1 VLIGCFFVG
10 APLALLLTINIK
22 TMCRSITLDIMVKKK
37 KNNLI
42 IRAGGLLLILS
53 AIIVAFYYSTL
64 LAQSGVSIAKDTL
77 IYGEVKRGDF
87 SVSVRGAGVLVPD
100 KIQWLSASV
109 DAHVERIVVKP
120 GKAVKKG
127 ELIIE
132 LSNIQLQQLLE
143 ETRWELTAKIA
154 ESKANHVAQKS
165 AMLDKEALMLDAQL
179 KFESSKLRLVAQQ
192 ELFDKKSG
200 AVSKIDY
207 EKTKLETKQFKQR
220 WHIQEKIM
228 QSMVDNISAQSNA
241 RESRLHKMRKT
252 LERAEQQVKNLMI
265 YASIDSVVQEV
276 AVEPGQRIT
285 MGSNLAKL
293 AEKNSLIA
301 ELQVAELLI
310 GEVSIGQQV
319 VIDTRNSKVNGRVS
333 RVDPAVVNGKVQV
346 DVTFTEALPADARPD
361 LSIDGEIK
369 ITDIANTLY
378 VNRPIFSQSSAISML
393 YKLNPQEDAAQR
405 VKVNLGK
412 GSINKI
418 QVIDGLALGDK
429 IIISDPSR
437 WQEHEKISIN

>member
-1 VLIGCFFVG
+1 
-10 APLALLLTINIK
+10 
-22 TMCRSITLDIMVKKK
+22 LDIKVTKQN
-37 KNNLI
+37 NNLI
-42 IRAGGLLLILS
+42 KRIGVLLLIISGLM
-53 AIIVAFYYSTL
+53 VAFYYSAL

-77 IYGEVKRGDF
+77 VYGEVQQGDF
-87 SVSVRGAGVLVPD
+87 TVSVRGAGVLVPD

-109 DAHVERIVVKP
+109 DAHVERVVVKP

-127 ELIIE
+127 DLIIA
-132 LSNIQLQQLLE
+132 LSNIQLQQLLD

-154 ESKANHVAQKS
+154 ESKASQVQQKTL
-165 AMLDKEALMLDAQL
+165 MLDKEALMLDAQL
-179 KFESSKLRLVAQQ
+179 MYESSNLKLAAQQ
-192 ELFDKKSG
+192 ELFDKKTG

-207 EKTKLETKQFKQR
+207 EKTKLETRQFKQR
-220 WHIQEKIM
+220 WQIQKKIVA
-228 QSMVDNISAQSNA
+228 STLENIQAQNNA

-252 LERAEQQVKNLMI
+252 LERAEQQVNNLMV

-293 AEKNSLIA
+293 AEKDSLIA

-310 GEVSIGQQV
+310 GEVSIGQKV
-319 VIDTRNSKVNGRVS
+319 VIDTRNSKVNGTVA

-346 DVTFTEALPADARPD
+346 DVTFDEALPADARPD
-361 LSIDGEIK
+361 LSVDGEIK

-378 VNRPIFSQSSAISML
+378 VNRPVFAQSKTVSML
-393 YKLNPQEDAAQR
+393 YKIDREEDFAQR
-405 VKVNLGK
+405 VKVNLGE

-418 QVIDGLALGDK
+418 QIIDGLVLGDK

-437 WQEHEKISIN
+437 WQEHEKIRLN

>member
-1 VLIGCFFVG
+1 
-10 APLALLLTINIK
+10 
-22 TMCRSITLDIMVKKK
+22 M
-37 KNNLI
+37 
-42 IRAGGLLLILS
+42 LS
-53 AIIVAFYYSTL
+53 FAFYYSL
-64 LAQSGVSIAKDTL
+64 LFAQSGVSIAKETL
-77 IYGEVKRGDF
+77 IYGEVKQGDF
-87 SVSVRGAGVLVPD
+87 SVSVRGAGLLVPD

-132 LSNIQLQQLLE
+132 LSNLQLQQLLE

-154 ESKANHVAQKS
+154 ESKASQVEQKS
-165 AMLDKEALMLDAQL
+165 ALLGKEALMLDAQL
-179 KFESSKLRLVAQQ
+179 SYESSKLKLDAQQ
-192 ELFDKKSG
+192 ELFNKKSG

-220 WHIQEKIM
+220 WTIQEKIV
-228 QSMVDNISAQSNA
+228 QSMHENITAQNNA

-252 LERAEQQVKNLMI
+252 LERAEQQVKNLMV

-276 AVEPGQRIT
+276 AVEPGQRIS

-293 AEKNSLIA
+293 AQRDSLIA

-310 GEVSIGQQV
+310 GEVNIGQQV
-319 VIDTRNSKVNGRVS
+319 VIDTRNSKVNGKVI

-346 DVTFTEALPADARPD
+346 DVAFTEALPADARPD
-361 LSIDGEIK
+361 LSVDGVIR

-378 VNRPIFSQSSAISML
+378 VGRPLFAQSSSASML
-393 YKLNPQEDAAQR
+393 YKLDAQEDFAYR
-405 VKVNLGK
+405 IKVNLGK
-412 GSINKI
+412 GSVNKI

-437 WQEHEKISIN
+437 WQEHEKIRLN

>member
-1 VLIGCFFVG
+1 
-10 APLALLLTINIK
+10 
-22 TMCRSITLDIMVKKK
+22 LDIKVTKQN
-37 KNNLI
+37 NNLI
-42 IRAGGLLLILS
+42 KRVGILLLIISGLM
-53 AIIVAFYYSTL
+53 VAFYYSAL
-64 LAQSGVSIAKDTL
+64 LAQSGMRIAKDTL
-77 IYGEVKRGDF
+77 VYGEVQQGDF
-87 SVSVRGAGVLVPD
+87 TVSVRGAGVLVPD

-109 DAHVERIVVKP
+109 DAHVERVVVKP

-127 ELIIE
+127 DLIIA
-132 LSNIQLQQLLE
+132 LSNIQLQQLLD

-154 ESKANHVAQKS
+154 ESKASQVQQKTL
-165 AMLDKEALMLDAQL
+165 MLDKEALMLDAQL
-179 KFESSKLRLVAQQ
+179 MYESSNLKLAAQQ
-192 ELFDKKSG
+192 ELFDKKTG

-207 EKTKLETKQFKQR
+207 EKTKLETRQFKQR
-220 WHIQEKIM
+220 WQIQKKIVA
-228 QSMVDNISAQSNA
+228 STLENIQAQNNA

-252 LERAEQQVKNLMI
+252 LERAEQQVNNLMV

-293 AEKNSLIA
+293 AEKDSLIA

-310 GEVSIGQQV
+310 GEVNIGQKV
-319 VIDTRNSKVNGRVS
+319 VIDTRNSKINGTVA

-346 DVTFTEALPADARPD
+346 EVTFDEALPADARPD
-361 LSIDGEIK
+361 LSVDGEIK

-378 VNRPIFSQSSAISML
+378 VNRPVFAQSKTVSML
-393 YKLNPQEDAAQR
+393 YKIDREEDFAQR
-405 VKVNLGK
+405 VKVNLGE

-418 QVIDGLALGDK
+418 QIIDGLVLGDK

-437 WQEHEKISIN
+437 WQEHEKIRLN

>member
-1 VLIGCFFVG
+1 MKKHNNHNKNKVIKRVS
-10 APLALLLTINIK
+10 ALLIIISVLTF
-22 TMCRSITLDIMVKKK
+22 
-37 KNNLI
+37 
-42 IRAGGLLLILS
+42 
-53 AIIVAFYYSTL
+53 AFYYSL
-64 LAQSGVSIAKDTL
+64 LFAQSGVSIAKETL
-77 IYGEVKRGDF
+77 IYGEVKQGNF
-87 SVSVRGAGVLVPD
+87 SVSVRGAGLLVPD

-132 LSNIQLQQLLE
+132 LSNLQLQQLLE

-154 ESKANHVAQKS
+154 ESKASQVEQKS
-165 AMLDKEALMLDAQL
+165 ALLGKEALMLDAQL
-179 KFESSKLRLVAQQ
+179 SYESSKLKLDAQQ
-192 ELFDKKSG
+192 ELFNKKSG

-220 WHIQEKIM
+220 WTIQEKIV
-228 QSMVDNISAQSNA
+228 QSMHENITAQNNA

-252 LERAEQQVKNLMI
+252 LERAEQQVKNLMV

-276 AVEPGQRIT
+276 AVEPGQRIN

-293 AEKNSLIA
+293 AQRNSLIA

-310 GEVSIGQQV
+310 GEVNIGQQV
-319 VIDTRNSKVNGRVS
+319 VIDTRNNKVNGKVI

-346 DVTFTEALPADARPD
+346 DVAFTEALPADARPD
-361 LSIDGEIK
+361 LSVDGVIR

-378 VNRPIFSQSSAISML
+378 VGRPLFAQSSSASML
-393 YKLNPQEDAAQR
+393 YKLDAQEDFAYR
-405 VKVNLGK
+405 IKVNLGK
-412 GSINKI
+412 GSVNKI

-437 WQEHEKISIN
+437 WQEHDKIRLN